1 MGANEMQAATDNKIK
16 AERIHRIVAMLLEL
30 DEPTLDRMEEA
41 LKSHVTDGVSAG
53 VIVRDRP

>member
-1 MGANEMQAATDNKIK
+1 MQVNDNKVK

-30 DEPTLDRMEEA
+30 DEVTLDRMEEA
-41 LKSHVTDGVSAG
+41 LKGHMTDDVSPG